1 MFCPDCGGEYR
12 SGFTTCADCGVALVA
27 EPPNGELVESES
39 GPLAALEVTNDPDL
53 LAELTGRLEMSE
65 VPYVIQAGTAMSL
78 MAEDGTLFAGRPEVW
93 EARVWVATERLE
105 EATALRA
112 RLLAELG
119 PRRAPAAEPSG
130 GAGDR
135 GDRF

>member
-12 SGFTTCADCGVALVA
+12 SGFTTCADCGVALVT
-27 EPPNGELVESES
+27 EPPTGELAESES
-39 GPLAALEVTNDPDL
+39 GPLAALEVTHDPDL

-112 RLLAELG
+112 KLLAELY
-119 PRRAPAAEPSG
+119 PRRAPAADRSG
-130 GAGDR
+130 DAGDR
-135 GDRF
+135 GF